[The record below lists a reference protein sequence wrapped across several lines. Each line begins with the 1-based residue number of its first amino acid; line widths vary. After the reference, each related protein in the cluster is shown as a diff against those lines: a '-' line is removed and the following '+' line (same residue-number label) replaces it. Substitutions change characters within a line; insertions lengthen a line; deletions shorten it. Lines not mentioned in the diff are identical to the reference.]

1 LFVEALTPEKEHVF
15 DVIIVGGGMVGLS
28 AALGF
33 AKLGLSVAVLE
44 AHKLS
49 LSGVPETPSF
59 DSRSTALSYGS
70 RKILE
75 DLGVWSAMADLVS
88 PISSV
93 HVSQKGMMGVSRMT
107 AAEMSCPELGYVA
120 PNQVIGAS
128 LLQALS
134 NYPVALLSECQLESF
149 ESGEAQSFVGVKQ
162 ANKASLQLLTTLLV
176 IADGSMSTTA
186 GLVGIDY
193 SIQPYQQHAV
203 IANVTFQQPHSGV
216 AYERFTQRGPLALL
230 PLKDRNMSLVWTI
243 PDDDIA
249 WYESASDA
257 AFIARLQKVFGDRL
271 GEIERVGLRV
281 SYPLKL
287 VQAKELYRRGLLVL
301 GNAAHSLHPVAGQGF
316 NLALR
321 GVARAIESIAIGV
334 ESGVPIS
341 SPNLLG
347 EAIEAHQQ
355 DQKITVG
362 LSDQLVKK
370 FSQSSPLL
378 GLIRDAG
385 IVGLNNSPLP
395 KKMFTQQTMGQAT
408 RQVPLSRYFSE
419 RSV

>member
-1 LFVEALTPEKEHVF
+1 
-15 DVIIVGGGMVGLS
+15 
-28 AALGF
+28 
-33 AKLGLSVAVLE
+33 
-44 AHKLS
+44 
-49 LSGVPETPSF
+49 
-59 DSRSTALSYGS
+59 
-70 RKILE
+70 
-75 DLGVWSAMADLVS
+75 
-88 PISSV
+88 
-93 HVSQKGMMGVSRMT
+93 
-107 AAEMSCPELGYVA
+107 
-120 PNQVIGAS
+120 
-128 LLQALS
+128 
-134 NYPVALLSECQLESF
+134 
-149 ESGEAQSFVGVKQ
+149 
-162 ANKASLQLLTTLLV
+162 
-176 IADGSMSTTA
+176 
-186 GLVGIDY
+186 
-193 SIQPYQQHAV
+193 
-203 IANVTFQQPHSGV
+203 
-216 AYERFTQRGPLALL
+216 
-230 PLKDRNMSLVWTI
+230 
-243 PDDDIA
+243 
-249 WYESASDA
+249 
-257 AFIARLQKVFGDRL
+257 
-271 GEIERVGLRV
+271 
-281 SYPLKL
+281 
-287 VQAKELYRRGLLVL
+287 
-301 GNAAHSLHPVAGQGF
+301 VAGQGF